1 MLQVTDTAAAVLR
14 EAREAQDL
22 PDSFGVRISGQPT
35 PTGEMT
41 VALAFSEG
49 PGDND
54 QVTEQEG
61 TQVFVAPE
69 VAEPL
74 SEAVID
80 VEDTAEGP
88 QLSIR
93 VQ

>member
-1 MLQVTDTAAAVLR
+1 MLQVTDSAANVLR

-22 PDSFGVRISGQPT
+22 PDTFGVRVSAQPS
-35 PTGEMT
+35 PTGEMA
-41 VALAFSEG
+41 VSLAFAEG
-49 PGDND
+49 PQEDD
-54 QVTEQEG
+54 EVTGHQG

-69 VAEPL
+69 VVEPL

-80 VEDTAEGP
+80 VEDTADGP
-88 QLSIR
+88 QLAIR